1 MRSPAEKDV
10 TTLVIAR
17 TLAIFVV
24 VLGVGALL
32 LVVATRSGVPVA
44 GAGTRVVIAA
54 AALLSLV
61 SVVRHRHD

>member
-1 MRSPAEKDV
+1 MRTPEERDV

-24 VLGVGALL
+24 VLAAGALVMVIGSL
-32 LVVATRSGVPVA
+32 AGLDGLEPGVVVVAGV
-44 GAGTRVVIAA
+44 

-61 SVVRHRHD
+61 FVVRHRHD

>member
-1 MRSPAEKDV
+1 VRTPEEKDV

-24 VLGVGALL
+24 VLGAGALVVFIGSTL
-32 LVVATRSGVPVA
+32 GLDGLEPGVTVVAAT
-44 GAGTRVVIAA
+44 

-61 SVVRHRHD
+61 FVVRHRHD

>member
-1 MRSPAEKDV
+1 MRTPEEKDV

-24 VLGVGALL
+24 VLAGGALL
-32 LVVATRSGVPVA
+32 IFIGSALGLDGLEPGVVVVAGL
-44 GAGTRVVIAA
+44 

-61 SVVRHRHD
+61 FVVRHRHD